1 MLRVDTQESELSYQ
15 IVKRLTAL
23 TRNCKKQTGIYQFS
37 ISKSTRSIY
46 VSYLSFVNDTN
57 YKLRISD
64 HRSSV
69 KYGCDANIQTT
80 FEEFN
85 TNYKSILSNLKSIH

>member
-1 MLRVDTQESELSYQ
+1 MIRVETKQSELSYQ
-15 IVKRLTAL
+15 ILKRLTSL

-46 VSYLSFVNDTN
+46 VSYLSFTNDTN
-57 YKLRISD
+57 FKLRISD
-64 HRSSV
+64 HKSSI
-69 KYGCDANIQTT
+69 KYGCDAQIQTT

-85 TNYKSILSNLKSIH
+85 TNFNSILKQLKSIN